1 MRVEDSDV
9 ALHAALCADSSG
21 CDFHLQASPRSE
33 AWLKFNLPE
42 GTWLVLS
49 IHYWSSYHHLRKRQ
63 KNKWIHH
70 KQRIITLANH
80 NDVDDDAMMHVFYSG
95 TLHTCSAIFWSEQE
109 WLFCRL
115 RSGFGSEHY
124 VTWYMGQNN
133 SITCEIAVQ
142 MRVTV
147 VKGRQ
152 MQNAAVSVFLGKG
165 SVLTTE
171 RHAPESCFFFFSFFL
186 PGFISLLP
194 HQFMLSPLLTQAL
207 LFCFLH
213 FVF

>member
-1 MRVEDSDV
+1 
-9 ALHAALCADSSG
+9 
-21 CDFHLQASPRSE
+21 
-33 AWLKFNLPE
+33 
-42 GTWLVLS
+42 
-49 IHYWSSYHHLRKRQ
+49 
-63 KNKWIHH
+63 
-70 KQRIITLANH
+70 
-80 NDVDDDAMMHVFYSG
+80 MMHVFYSG

-133 SITCEIAVQ
+133 SITYKIAVQ

-171 RHAPESCFFFFSFFL
+171 RHAPESFFFFFFWLVSFLFFL
-186 PGFISLLP
+186 ISLC
-194 HQFMLSPLLTQAL
+194 SPLFSPKLCSSATCI
-207 LFCFLH
+207 LFSKIPWCCHSLRLMFSH
-213 FVF
+213 FVSLWQTDRPEEIKTDRGQTRQTEKWNDR